1 MEEAGK
7 EAFED
12 EDEDELLLTDSKM
25 LETSLHNPPPFR
37 GDRPADLPLLTD
49 LRNPSFG
56 SGEGDESPN
65 YLLVSQRASTPQFGV
80 PASAFMSA
88 VDLVPIHQ
96 RKRSSAGNMVLLSP
110 RAASAQPPSTSDMEV
125 SSSSP
130 HGGWRSPVTRVS
142 LRQSASRRRSVL
154 FDPEELFVAD
164 SIESDT
170 NSLSKAEAECGLC
183 PNPKIDTLKAY
194 KPRKTFRESRNLAG
208 FFTSAGTNSELSSGD
223 AIMLGPAECYEEAAR
238 AIALLRKKESD
249 LAERAGHQRVGGTA
263 ENRAYVGGTRD
274 TMQKSLFSY
283 RSYDKQK
290 KLEVESS
297 FMRLVENRLMN
308 MRTETREFQVA
319 SAIFMKVAMD
329 RYATDPQS
337 GNEFIDPMLT
347 RMYSSNV
354 KALRVRS
361 FELLLNLAVHGAFL
375 GRNET
380 AVFSSLLHQ
389 LRKLLGLLTAAGPDE
404 EDGDVWFAAMKTSLC
419 YLRAFDPEKR
429 ATVLPVNVVSVFAN
443 KFAPRSPAI
452 ERILISELFCKAG
465 FIDDLGQGSD
475 SHVGF
480 QDLSRENSARHG
492 VVEKRKTRSG
502 PSRREQFLLI
512 LMEPE
517 TFGGRLPSPDGLFN
531 EELLQRSG
539 GLSLL
544 VTLLARARS
553 IRSIQD
559 ILMTL
564 VSLSISRARKKR
576 NLRVLS
582 ADLRWQVK
590 AIVEIFRTQTKHWN
604 PSHFL
609 RFQVS
614 SFTDSVLR
622 HLFFEPL
629 FMDDSDRDGN
639 QELREIVRALN
650 ERVDK
655 DLFLTTLLEL
665 VNIGEEMRGMDS
677 EHGGIDVP
685 WSDRI
690 VRMEG
695 EVLRIGSESERPLVP
710 VVAVICSTVKELFS
724 GGKTASS
731 AYIEEAIRLTEL
743 LLYSLLV
750 RNPLWPETRFFES
763 EAQGLLMGARILS
776 RESLSLVRVDTL
788 STLLSI
794 LPSESPKSPT
804 KTQFE
809 YISVLRQ
816 ALAELLAN
824 RVVTEL
830 LRFTD
835 DPDACVAERACRA
848 LASSRG
854 GMPLRMKHKAAKT
867 LLHSREGDYSLAV
880 YNFLLLRAYRSLTL
894 ELRLNGTNST
904 TAEDRII
911 ISAAPPNGC
920 SYSTAEPFTTQSP
933 RSPLP
938 RNEPVEDPESR
949 AEHNSFSDLVY
960 TSPLEDDDSDFDES
974 ELD

>member
-7 EAFED
+7 EPLED
-12 EDEDELLLTDSKM
+12 ESDLSLADSKM
-25 LETSLHNPPPFR
+25 LESSLHKPSPFR
-37 GDRPADLPLLTD
+37 GDRPADLPLLAD

-56 SGEGDESPN
+56 SGEEESPSSW
-65 YLLVSQRASTPQFGV
+65 LVSQRASTPQFGA
-80 PASAFMSA
+80 PGSAFMSA

-96 RKRSSAGNMVLLSP
+96 RKRSSVGNMVLLSP
-110 RAASAQPPSTSDMEV
+110 KAAAAQPLSANDTET

-142 LRQSASRRRSVL
+142 LRHSASRRRSVL

-170 NSLSKAEAECGLC
+170 NSLSKAEAESGLYA
-183 PNPKIDTLKAY
+183 NPKIDTLTAY

-208 FFTSAGTNSELSSGD
+208 FFTSAGMNSELSSRD

-238 AIALLRKKESD
+238 AIALVRKKESD
-249 LAERAGHQRVGGTA
+249 LAKRAGDPRAWGTA
-263 ENRAYVGGTRD
+263 DNRAYDGNARGT
-274 TMQKSLFSY
+274 MHNSLFSY
-283 RSYDKQK
+283 RSYAKQK

-297 FMRLVENRLMN
+297 IMRLVENRLMN

-329 RYATDPQS
+329 HYATDPQS

-347 RMYSSNV
+347 RMYASNV

-361 FELLLNLAVHGAFL
+361 FELLLNLSVHGAFL

-389 LRKLLGLLTAAGPDE
+389 LRKLLGLLTAAAGPDE

-429 ATVLPVNVVSVFAN
+429 ATVLPAKVVAVFAN

-452 ERILISELFCKAG
+452 ERILISELLCKAG
-465 FIDDLGQGSD
+465 FIDDLGHGGD
-475 SHVGF
+475 SQVGF
-480 QDLSRENSARHG
+480 QDLGRETSARQS
-492 VVEKRKTRSG
+492 VVEKRKSRSG

-517 TFGGRLPSPDGLFN
+517 TFGGRLPSPDGLFD
-531 EELLQRSG
+531 EDLLERSG

-576 NLRVLS
+576 NLRVFS

-590 AIVEIFRTQTKHWN
+590 TIVDIFRTQTAHWN

-609 RFQVS
+609 RFEVS

-629 FMDDSDRDGN
+629 FTDVSERDGN

-655 DLFLTTLLEL
+655 DLFLTTLMEL
-665 VNIGEEMRGMDS
+665 VSIGEEMRGMDS

-690 VRMEG
+690 VRLEG
-695 EVLRIGSESERPLVP
+695 EVLRYGSEGERPLVP
-710 VVAVICSTVKELFS
+710 VVNMICSTVQEIFS
-724 GGKTASS
+724 GGKNASS
-731 AYIEEAIRLTEL
+731 ASVEEAIRLTEL
-743 LLYSLLV
+743 LLYSLLE

-776 RESLSLVRVDTL
+776 KESLRLVRVDTL
-788 STLLSI
+788 TTLLSV
-794 LPSESPKSPT
+794 LPTEPPLSPT

-830 LRFTD
+830 LKFTD
-835 DPDACVAERACRA
+835 DPDASVAERACRA
-848 LASSRG
+848 LASSKG
-854 GMPLRMKHKAAKT
+854 AMPLRMKHKAAKT
-867 LLHSREGDYSLAV
+867 LLHSRDVDYSLAV

-894 ELRLNGTNST
+894 ELRRNSAPSATHQDRITTSGAALNGFRSY
-904 TAEDRII
+904 
-911 ISAAPPNGC
+911 SAAEH
-920 SYSTAEPFTTQSP
+920 STTQSP
-933 RSPLP
+933 SCPLP
-938 RNEPVEDPESR
+938 RNEPAEDREPR
-949 AEHNSFSDLVY
+949 AEHDSFYDLVY
-960 TSPLEDDDSDFDES
+960 TSPLADDDSDFE
-974 ELD
+974 